1 MFTYNVYI
9 FLKHSFHFMIF
20 FPFPKVKVRIK
31 SKSPHSPWITKRI
44 AKSSKRKQKL
54 YEKYQKRRATET
66 ETAYKSYKNLFE
78 SIKRRSKQS

>member
-1 MFTYNVYI
+1 MKHISLYIIFTYNVYI

-54 YEKYQKRRATET
+54 YEKYLKKE
-66 ETAYKSYKNLFE
+66 SY
-78 SIKRRSKQS
+78 